1 MKKIIPLIFILLTF
15 AACKT
20 DLVYISVMNPPP
32 VVLPASI
39 KKAGILNRS
48 IPTDENSVL
57 ATAHKINSLESRNMI
72 KEGSEAALTGLQN
85 GLVEAKMFDELKPLD
100 AVRLPNP
107 GGGVF
112 LPPLSWA
119 EVEQICQ
126 SNQVDA
132 LFVLEVFD
140 TDLKVIPAAPIPKD
154 LSNPVNII
162 NAVQTPMDMVTTVK
176 TGWRIYDSKN
186 KYILDELPFANSI
199 TYTGSAVTVTANAE
213 AILGRKEA
221 VKQLSNRM
229 GYEYSDRV
237 RPYWTKVTRD
247 YYVKGTYN
255 FKIAKRKARTGN
267 WDDAAVLWEK
277 ETKNTKRK
285 IAGRA
290 CYNMAIINEINGN
303 LDTAIQWAQ
312 KAYEDYNNKLALRYV
327 NQLKNRKRK
336 DKILNGS

>member
-1 MKKIIPLIFILLTF
+1 MKKLTPLIFILLTF

-20 DLVYISVMNPPP
+20 DLVYISVLDPAP
-32 VVLPASI
+32 VTLSSSI
-39 KKAGILNRS
+39 KNAGILNRS
-48 IPTDENSVL
+48 IPTDENTVL
-57 ATAHKINSLESRNMI
+57 TTAHKITSMETMNMI
-72 KEGSEAALTGLQN
+72 KEGSAAAINGLRD
-85 GLVEAKMFDELKPLD
+85 GLVESKAFDEIKLLNTT
-100 AVRLPNP
+100 LPNP
-107 GGGVF
+107 GGGIF
-112 LPPLSWA
+112 LPPISWSD
-119 EVEQICQ
+119 VDQICQ
-126 SNQVDA
+126 SNQVDV

-140 TDLKVIPAAPIPKD
+140 TDLKVIPGTIPKD
-154 LSNPVNII
+154 LNNPVNII
-162 NAVQTPMDMVTTVK
+162 NAVQQPMDMITNVK

-186 KYILDELPFANSI
+186 KLIMDEFPFANSI
-199 TYTGSAVTVTANAE
+199 TYTSSALNISGNME

-221 VKQLSNRM
+221 VKNLSNKM
-229 GYEYSDRV
+229 GYQYADRI

-247 YYVKGTYN
+247 YYVKGSYN

-267 WDDAAVLWEK
+267 WNDAAVLWEK
-277 ETKNTKRK
+277 ETKNSKRK

-336 DKILNGS
+336 DRILNGG

>member
-1 MKKIIPLIFILLTF
+1 MKKIIPLILILLTF

-20 DLVYISVMNPPP
+20 DLVYISVLDPAP
-32 VVLPASI
+32 VTLPIGI

-48 IPTDENSVL
+48 IPTDENTL
-57 ATAHKINSLESRNMI
+57 LTTAHKITSLESMNMI
-72 KEGSEAALTGLQN
+72 KEGSDAALKGLQN
-85 GLVEAKMFDELKPLD
+85 GLLEANAFDELKSLD
-100 AVRLPNP
+100 EIHLKNP
-107 GGGVF
+107 GGGIF
-112 LPPLSWA
+112 LPPLTWS
-119 EVEQICQ
+119 EVDQICQ
-126 SNQVDA
+126 SNQLDA

-140 TDLKVIPAAPIPKD
+140 TDLKVVPGAIPKD
-154 LSNPVNII
+154 LNNPVNII
-162 NAVQTPMDMVTTVK
+162 NAVQQPMDMITTVK

-186 KYILDELPFANSI
+186 KIILDELPFANTI
-199 TYTGSAVTVTANAE
+199 TYTGSAVNITSNAE

-221 VKQLSNRM
+221 VKQLSNKM
-229 GYEYSDRV
+229 GYQYSDRV

-255 FKIAKRKARTGN
+255 FKIAKRKAQTGN
-267 WDDAAVLWEK
+267 WNDAAVLWEK
-277 ETKNTKRK
+277 ETKNSKRK
-285 IAGRA
+285 VAGRA

-336 DKILNGS
+336 NRILNGN